1 MVLRWFGQ
9 RFGGFWG
16 LGSTAGADFAHV
28 RQDLPLLEQILS
40 LDPRAA
46 PRSVTISFVALGL
59 NVHETNPR
67 DHDCRRSIFGS

>member
-16 LGSTAGADFAHV
+16 LGSTSGADFAYV
-28 RQDLPLLEQILS
+28 CKDLPLLEQILS

-46 PRSVTISFVALGL
+46 PRSVTMRGGPPPSVVEQNG
-59 NVHETNPR
+59 
-67 DHDCRRSIFGS
+67 